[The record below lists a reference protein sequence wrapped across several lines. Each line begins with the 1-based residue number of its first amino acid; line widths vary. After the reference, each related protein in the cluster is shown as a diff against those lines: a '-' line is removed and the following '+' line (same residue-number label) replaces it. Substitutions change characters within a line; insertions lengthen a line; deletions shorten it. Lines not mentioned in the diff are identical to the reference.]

1 MFMNVKPE
9 DYPIL
14 TAVRPKDMG
23 KFTFPAHPRD
33 MTVSAMVEWANKI
46 KSDDMKPDVRSQPV
60 PEASSGPVTELVGS
74 NFYEFVTKNETD
86 VFVLYYTNWC
96 QYCNQS
102 MFEKW
107 DAIAT
112 HFANDSRLAFAKI
125 DVDNNDLTGTDAQ
138 GSPLYEI
145 WPAHMKI

>member
-33 MTVSAMVEWANKI
+33 MTVPAMVEWATKI

-60 PEASSGPVTELVGS
+60 PEASSGPVTELVG
-74 NFYEFVTKNETD
+74 
-86 VFVLYYTNWC
+86 
-96 QYCNQS
+96 
-102 MFEKW
+102 
-107 DAIAT
+107 
-112 HFANDSRLAFAKI
+112 
-125 DVDNNDLTGTDAQ
+125 
-138 GSPLYEI
+138 
-145 WPAHMKI
+145 